1 VAAPKR
7 IEMAEKR
14 KSFTNGFMAVLLKM
28 MACWPIHVNLHQA
41 YKPNINFTGILL
53 RMFKRGNTTT

>member
-1 VAAPKR
+1 VMDQPFGSITLFLLSSWAVCAIVAAPKR

-28 MACWPIHVNLHQA
+28 MAC
-41 YKPNINFTGILL
+41 
-53 RMFKRGNTTT
+53 